1 MIHINGKGKL
11 PGYPLIF
18 LLLAGS
24 LQAAVEDNAVISLDP
39 VDGRVVVRDHTG
51 ELQVLRIGDAFPDS
65 AVIIKQILHDR
76 VIAEEITGDE
86 TRVRQMVWVYKA
98 DAINATSRV
107 VRLLESLPP
116 EQSAQPDRLT
126 REAQ

>member
-1 MIHINGKGKL
+1 ML
-11 PGYPLIF
+11 F

-24 LQAAVEDNAVISLDP
+24 LQAAVEDNAVISLDS
-39 VDGRVVVRDHTG
+39 VDGRVVVRNHAG

-65 AVIIKQILHDR
+65 TVIIKQILRDR
-76 VIAEEITGDE
+76 VIAEEIIGDE

-98 DAINATSRV
+98 DEIEGTSRV

>member
-1 MIHINGKGKL
+1 MTPNNGKGKL
-11 PGYPLIF
+11 QSYPWLF

-24 LQAAVEDNAVISLDP
+24 LQAAVEDNAVISLDS
-39 VDGRVVVRDHTG
+39 VDGRVVVRDHAG

-65 AVIIKQILHDR
+65 TVIIKQVLHDR

-98 DAINATSRV
+98 DEVDATSRV

-116 EQSAQPDRLT
+116 EQSTQPDRLT

>member
-1 MIHINGKGKL
+1 MIHNNGNRKL
-11 PGYPLIF
+11 QRLSWLF

-24 LQAAVEDNAVISLDP
+24 LQAAVEDNAVISLDS
-39 VDGRVVVRDHTG
+39 VDGRVVVRNHAG

-65 AVIIKQILHDR
+65 AVIIKQVLRDR

-86 TRVRQMVWVYKA
+86 TRVRQMIWIYKA
-98 DAINATSRV
+98 DEINATSRV

>member
-1 MIHINGKGKL
+1 MKHFSGKKKL
-11 PGYPLIF
+11 PGPTWLF

-24 LQAAVEDNAVISLDP
+24 LQAAVEDNAVISLDS
-39 VDGRVVVRDHTG
+39 VDGRVVVRDPAG

-65 AVIIKQILHDR
+65 AVIIKQVLPDR
-76 VIAEEITGDE
+76 VIAEEVIGDE
-86 TRVRQMVWVYKA
+86 TRVRQMVWIYQV
-98 DAINATSRV
+98 DEIDATSRV
-107 VRLLESLPP
+107 VRLPGFLPS

>member
-1 MIHINGKGKL
+1 MIHNKGNGKL
-11 PGYPLIF
+11 LSYPLLF

-24 LQAAVEDNAVISLDP
+24 LQAAVEDNAVISLDS
-39 VDGRVVVRDHTG
+39 VDGRVVVRDHAG

-86 TRVRQMVWVYKA
+86 TRIRQMVWVYKA
-98 DAINATSRV
+98 DEIDATSRV